1 MYVLELLV
9 VVEKVLVELEQEV
22 EVLDEDEDELEL
34 LEVAVVDE
42 VVKVDDV
49 DE

>member
-1 MYVLELLV
+1 VYVLELLV